1 MNAYE
6 RFVLIDDNEPD
17 NVFHEIMIR
26 RAGFTGEVLVFMS
39 GEEALEFFRRDDLS
53 IPTCVFLDINMPL
66 MSGFEMAEQAT
77 PLIGDKPSV
86 VLVMLTSS
94 GSPADQ
100 ERARSMDIIKGY
112 VTKPV
117 TVSAVRALLDGEV
130 PRFQPPR

>member
-94 GSPADQ
+94 DAPSDR
-100 ERARSMDIIKGY
+100 ERAASLPIIKGY

-117 TVSAVRALLDGEV
+117 TVSAVRVLLEGEV
-130 PRFQPPR
+130 PSHVPPR